1 MHEAGIV
8 ERILDVV
15 VEQATASG
23 AVRVISVQLEAGA
36 LARVSEDALR
46 FHWDQLAA
54 GTLAEGAELHL
65 EETDDPTDLRL
76 VAIDVEDEAGDA
88 APT

>member
-23 AVRVISVQLEAGA
+23 AVRVTSVQLEAGA
-36 LARVSEDALR
+36 LARVSEEALR
-46 FHWDQLAA
+46 FHWAQLAA
-54 GTLAEGAELHL
+54 GTLAEGAELHVV
-65 EETDDPTDLRL
+65 ESDEPTDLRL
-76 VAIDVEDEAGDA
+76 VAIDVEDEIGDA
-88 APT
+88 APD